1 MGELCGMSEHLETR
15 AMFAGHDPA
24 LNHGAVKPAIQPSS
38 TFVFPDAESGARYFE
53 LAHGAEGLPGESG
66 GFIYSRL
73 NHPTLQTAETRLAA
87 WDQSEDAAFFSSGMA
102 AVSTAL
108 MAWSGLAR
116 PIWHGT
122 PLYGGT
128 EHMVVH
134 LLPDLG
140 IPVHR
145 IDPANATAAGLDTLL
160 KETGHLPGVI
170 YLETPANPTMQMTR
184 IADIAQWARKHE
196 TPEHR
201 IVVMVDNTYLGPIL
215 QRPLAL
221 GADLL
226 IYSATKYL
234 GGHSDLIAGAVSGR
248 KDAMQQVRKFRTYL
262 GGVADAW
269 TAWLLARSMETLH
282 IRVQRQQETA
292 SEVLAFLR
300 RDARVFSLRSAFPED
315 LDDAT
320 AAIAREQTAGGGSML
335 AFEVA
340 GGKAG
345 AQRFL
350 NALKHFQLAVSLGS
364 TESLAEHPATMTHS
378 QVDDVQKAAAGIT
391 DGLVRLSIGL
401 EHPDDLIADLDQ
413 ALGA

>member
-1 MGELCGMSEHLETR
+1 
-15 AMFAGHDPA
+15 MFAGHRPA
-24 LNHGAVKPAIQPSS
+24 DHAGAVKPALQPSS
-38 TFVFPDAESGARYFE
+38 TFVFPDAQSGARYFE
-53 LAHGAEGLPGESG
+53 LVHGAEPLPGETP
-66 GFIYSRL
+66 GFIYGRL
-73 NHPTLQTAETRLAA
+73 NHPTLVTAEARLAA
-87 WDQSEDAAFFSSGMA
+87 WDQAEDAAFFSSGMA
-102 AVSTAL
+102 AISTAL
-108 MAWSGLAR
+108 MAWSGAGR

-128 EHMVVH
+128 EHMLCH
-134 LLPDLG
+134 ILPDLG

-145 IDPANATAAGLDTLL
+145 LDPQRQDAAGLDDLHAA
-160 KETGHLPGVI
+160 TGALPGII

-184 IADIAQWARKHE
+184 IADIARWARAHE
-196 TPEHR
+196 HADHP

-215 QRPLAL
+215 QRPLTL

-234 GGHSDLIAGAVSGR
+234 GGHSDLVAGAVSGHR
-248 KDAMQQVRKFRTYL
+248 TAMSRVRMYRTYL

-282 IRVQRQQETA
+282 IRVERQQENA
-292 SEVLAFLR
+292 RQVCAFLR
-300 RDARVFSLRSAFPED
+300 QDARVHGLRSAFLED
-315 LDDAT
+315 LDPAT
-320 AAIAREQTAGGGSML
+320 AAIARDQTLGGGSMA

-340 GGKAG
+340 GGKEG
-345 AQRFL
+345 AFRFL

-378 QVDDVQKAAAGIT
+378 KVDPEQKAAAGIT

-401 EHPDDLIADLDQ
+401 EHPADLIADLDQ
-413 ALGA
+413 ALNA